1 MTGVELIT
9 GTGRLMGSNEVEV
22 ISKEGEKRLLRGKN
36 ILIGTGSRPA
46 IDDIPGLRESNPM
59 THIEALELDIV
70 PEHLVII
77 GCGYVGLEF
86 AQAMQRFGSKVT
98 MIDHGERVLKK
109 EDPDVSAAI
118 GELLQDEGVE
128 VFLKTFV
135 KEVLGESGKTVTIQ
149 IEKNG
154 QSETIQ
160 ATHILTTTK
169 RLPNTDG
176 IGLEAAGVEITS
188 DGYIQVNEHLQTN
201 VPGIWAV
208 GDVAG
213 TPKFTHAAFND
224 FQLFVA
230 NVTGGNKSTKD
241 RLIPYCLFIDP
252 ELARVG
258 LNETE
263 ARSKGIK
270 YRLFK
275 MPIAIVLRSRATMEK
290 RGFMKALV
298 AKDSGK
304 ILGFLSFGASA
315 GEVMAVVQ
323 MAMIAGLPYKA
334 FVDAVITH
342 PTMAEGIKFLF
353 LSELT
358 GSEVK
363 QEIIN

>member
-1 MTGVELIT
+1 
-9 GTGRLMGSNEVEV
+9 
-22 ISKEGEKRLLRGKN
+22 
-36 ILIGTGSRPA
+36 
-46 IDDIPGLRESNPM
+46 
-59 THIEALELDIV
+59 
-70 PEHLVII
+70 
-77 GCGYVGLEF
+77 
-86 AQAMQRFGSKVT
+86 
-98 MIDHGERVLKK
+98 
-109 EDPDVSAAI
+109 
-118 GELLQDEGVE
+118 
-128 VFLKTFV
+128 
-135 KEVLGESGKTVTIQ
+135 LGESGKTVTIQ
-149 IEKNG
+149 IEKDG

-169 RLPNTDG
+169 RLPNSDG

-188 DGYIQVNEHLQTN
+188 DGYIHVNEHLQTN

-230 NVTGGNKSTKD
+230 NVTGGSESTKD
-241 RLIPYCLFIDP
+241 RLIPYCLFLDP

-275 MPIAIVLRSRATMEK
+275 MPIAVVLRSRATMEK

-298 AKDSGK
+298 AEDK
-304 ILGFLSFGASA
+304 ILGFLSFGARA

-323 MAMIAGLPYKA
+323 MAMIAGLPYRA

-358 GSEVK
+358 GTEVK
-363 QEIIN
+363 QENSN